1 MQQGWEAQTDDR
13 QSMQAIF
20 LILILQICII
30 AGYDTIKFIPWF
42 SNHFHIST
50 LNIHTY
56 FRRWQVQF
64 SSVAQLCPILCDPV
78 NRSTPGL
85 PVHHQLPE
93 FTQTH
98 VHWVSD
104 AIQPSHPLLSP
115 SPRALWYPYTRW
127 TVTKS
132 HRVEWEPG
140 EKAEPYSQSSDLP
153 GHPQP
158 TLQALRLRLWPGS
171 LWMHMGRPHC
181 WAQSQHKEVLFLR
194 WIGFKG
200 QSGEE
205 RRLHFWL
212 RPWSRVSQARTGL
225 LWSQG

>member
-85 PVHHQLPE
+85 PVHHQLQELPKLRSTE
-93 FTQTH
+93 SGGDT
-98 VHWVSD
+98 
-104 AIQPSHPLLSP
+104 IQPSHPLSSP
-115 SPRALWYPYTRW
+115 SPLALYL
-127 TVTKS
+127 
-132 HRVEWEPG
+132 
-140 EKAEPYSQSSDLP
+140 SQQQ
-153 GHPQP
+153 G
-158 TLQALRLRLWPGS
+158 
-171 LWMHMGRPHC
+171 
-181 WAQSQHKEVLFLR
+181 LF
-194 WIGFKG
+194 K
-200 QSGEE
+200 
-205 RRLHFWL
+205 
-212 RPWSRVSQARTGL
+212 
-225 LWSQG
+225 

>member
-64 SSVAQLCPILCDPV
+64 RSVAQLCPILCNPV

-98 VHWVSD
+98 VH
-104 AIQPSHPLLSP
+104 
-115 SPRALWYPYTRW
+115 
-127 TVTKS
+127 
-132 HRVEWEPG
+132 
-140 EKAEPYSQSSDLP
+140 
-153 GHPQP
+153 
-158 TLQALRLRLWPGS
+158 
-171 LWMHMGRPHC
+171 
-181 WAQSQHKEVLFLR
+181 
-194 WIGFKG
+194 
-200 QSGEE
+200 
-205 RRLHFWL
+205 
-212 RPWSRVSQARTGL
+212 
-225 LWSQG
+225 